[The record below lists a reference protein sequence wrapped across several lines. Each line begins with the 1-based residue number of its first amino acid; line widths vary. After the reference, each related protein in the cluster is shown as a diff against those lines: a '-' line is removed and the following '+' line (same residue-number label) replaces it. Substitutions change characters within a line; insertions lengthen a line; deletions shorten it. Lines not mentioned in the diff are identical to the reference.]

1 MLRGSKWGSKL
12 RKNNNIEK
20 TYKTQT
26 GLTPCDDLLGSRA
39 GLIAGAHSRKKKKAC
54 HPARQVHFKLHT
66 QRRRS
71 GGSVCVLE
79 LTGLDV
85 AECKES
91 DANVSVDRPLLR
103 LAVRAAAV
111 VDEPSRVPLGAGVYH
126 SILYSRGQQWRGEKE
141 NYDSSGKLVEVL

>member
-1 MLRGSKWGSKL
+1 MTCSVPELVLSLGP
-12 RKNNNIEK
+12 
-20 TYKTQT
+20 
-26 GLTPCDDLLGSRA
+26 TPV
-39 GLIAGAHSRKKKKAC
+39 KKEKAC
-54 HPARQVHFKLHT
+54 HPAQQVHFKRHT

-126 SILYSRGQQWRGEKE
+126 SILDSRGQQWRGEKE
-141 NYDSSGKLVEVL
+141 NYNSSGKLVEVL